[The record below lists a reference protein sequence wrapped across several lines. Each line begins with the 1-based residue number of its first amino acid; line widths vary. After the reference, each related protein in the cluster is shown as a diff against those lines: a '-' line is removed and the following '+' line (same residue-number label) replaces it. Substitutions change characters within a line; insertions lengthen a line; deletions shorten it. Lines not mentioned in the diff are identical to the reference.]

1 MTTKGR
7 NLQAK
12 AQTGVELKYTRV
24 GIGDGQLAGQS
35 ILALNKLINE
45 KKTLPI
51 TKINIQTEGKA
62 VVGTV
67 LSNQD
72 VTTGFYFREIGIFA
86 QDPDEGEILYCYG
99 NAGDNA
105 EYIPPAGGADIVEK
119 SIDVIVIVGNAQN
132 VSAEIDKSLVYATL
146 DDLEQAKKEAKQYTD
161 EKSTEGK
168 QYTDQKDAETL
179 TEAKKYTDQKTVEST
194 QSAKQY
200 TEEKFA
206 EGKQYTDQKDV
217 ETLNEAKKYADQ
229 KDSKTLSDAKQ
240 YTDQKVSGIYIPV
253 KSVNGKTG
261 NVTINASDVGAVT
274 FFEMREELR
283 KYAFLGE
290 PRGQM
295 EPSFQ
300 NGWYIQAGDVKGV
313 CYYKD
318 QFGYVFLY
326 GTCEGGKTDF
336 GTTLFNLPAGYRP
349 SGIVRIG
356 CVMINWE
363 GYTRSIQFLGIY
375 PSGDVIIESNGLP
388 GKVTFSIF
396 PSAFYGQR

>member
-35 ILALNKLINE
+35 ILLLDKLINE
-45 KKTLPI
+45 KKSLPI
-51 TKINIQTEGKA
+51 TKLNIQTAGKA

-67 LSNQD
+67 LSNQE
-72 VTTGFYFREIGIFA
+72 VTTGFYFREIGIYA
-86 QDPDEGEILYCYG
+86 QDPSAGEILYAYG
-99 NAGDNA
+99 NSGENA
-105 EYIPPAGGADIVEK
+105 EYIPPAGGADVVEK
-119 SIDVIVIVGNAQN
+119 SIDVIVIVGNAQT
-132 VSAEIDKSLVYATL
+132 VTAEIDKSLVYATVE
-146 DDLEQAKKEAKQYTD
+146 DLEQAKKEAKQYTD
-161 EKSTEGK
+161 EKSAEGK
-168 QYTDQKDAETL
+168 QYTDQKGTQTL
-179 TEAKKYTDQKTVEST
+179 DEAMKYTDQKTVESIQT
-194 QSAKQY
+194 ANQF
-200 TEEKFA
+200 TEEKLTEA
-206 EGKQYTDQKDV
+206 KQYTDQKGTQ
-217 ETLNEAKKYADQ
+217 TLDEAKKYADQ
-229 KDSKTLSDAKQ
+229 KDSKVLSDAKQ
-240 YTDQKVSGIYIPV
+240 YTDQKVGSIYIPV

-356 CVMINWE
+356 ATMINWE
-363 GYTRSIQFLGIY
+363 GYARSIQFLGIY
-375 PSGDVIIESNGLP
+375 PSGDVLIESNGLP

>member
-35 ILALNKLINE
+35 ILLLDKLINE
-45 KKTLPI
+45 KKSLPI
-51 TKINIQTEGKA
+51 TKLNIQTAGKA

-67 LSNQD
+67 LSNQE
-72 VTTGFYFREIGIFA
+72 VTTGFYFREIGIYA
-86 QDPDEGEILYCYG
+86 QDPSAGEILYAYG
-99 NAGDNA
+99 NSGENA
-105 EYIPPAGGADIVEK
+105 EYIPPAGGADVVEK
-119 SIDVIVIVGNAQN
+119 SIDVIVIVGNAQT
-132 VSAEIDKSLVYATL
+132 VTAEIDKSLVYATVE
-146 DDLEQAKKEAKQYTD
+146 DLEQAKKEAKQYTD
-161 EKSTEGK
+161 EKSAEAK
-168 QYTDQKDAETL
+168 QYTDQKGTQTL
-179 TEAKKYTDQKTVEST
+179 D
-194 QSAKQY
+194 
-200 TEEKFA
+200 
-206 EGKQYTDQKDV
+206 
-217 ETLNEAKKYADQ
+217 EAKKYADQ
-229 KDSKTLSDAKQ
+229 KDSKVLSDAKQ
-240 YTDQKVSGIYIPV
+240 YTDQKVGSIYIPV

-356 CVMINWE
+356 ATMINWE
-363 GYTRSIQFLGIY
+363 GYARSIQFLGIY
-375 PSGDVIIESNGLP
+375 PSGDVLIESNGLP